1 MDGVATLKG
10 CQGDL
15 GIPLAPEGFQAGV
28 NGDGLSLP
36 WHLHSSAQE
45 VSKADWIIQGS
56 PCNSL
61 LGHIQDKIIRITWN
75 C

>member
-1 MDGVATLKG
+1 MVLLHSRDARETWEF
-10 CQGDL
+10 Q
-15 GIPLAPEGFQAGV
+15 APEGFQAGV

-36 WHLHSSAQE
+36 WHLHSSVQE

-61 LGHIQDKIIRITWN
+61 LGHIQDKKIRITWN